1 MNTPVCAGVWVAEPV
16 QSLVCWVLPPTPRV
30 PGHGRIVS
38 FLRGKIQMRKA
49 NGWKY
54 YQFRFKPEVR
64 TAKHSLMKDVFL
76 GVNGLVRPCA
86 TDLKHAPH

>member
-1 MNTPVCAGVWVAEPV
+1 
-16 QSLVCWVLPPTPRV
+16 
-30 PGHGRIVS
+30 
-38 FLRGKIQMRKA
+38 MRKA